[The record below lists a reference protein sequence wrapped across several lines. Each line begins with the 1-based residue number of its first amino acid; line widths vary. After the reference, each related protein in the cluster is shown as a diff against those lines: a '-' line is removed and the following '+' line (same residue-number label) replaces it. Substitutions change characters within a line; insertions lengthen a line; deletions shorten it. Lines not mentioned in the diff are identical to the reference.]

1 MKSAVIQ
8 MPNMNQLLYGPRG
21 GYGDPGV
28 SEDAAASAIL
38 SLQDENQRLRAQ
50 VNAQQQAQAAQQAA
64 QAAQAAQQAR
74 KPGIVRMPFF
84 PTAPFY
90 ATGAGVGYQTR
101 FYGSTLRSTETDYVV
116 GSEALRIVQFDMP
129 CTIVAINGS
138 AYNSAGT
145 GFPLGVTA
153 LDTFLFRVEYSTGD
167 KLMTAARLASTCIG
181 NQQNPGEIGG
191 VGYIIQPGASV
202 VLGITP
208 LYASLRID
216 VTLVC
221 LEARGP
227 TNYTNT
233 PIGG

>member
-8 MPNMNQLLYGPRG
+8 MPNMTQLLYPAQGQG
-21 GYGDPGV
+21 GYGNV
-28 SEDAAASAIL
+28 SPDAAAAAVL
-38 SLQDENQRLRAQ
+38 ALQDENRRMREHIEQRE
-50 VNAQQQAQAAQQAA
+50 QQAKA
-64 QAAQAAQQAR
+64 QAEQAR
-74 KPGIVRMPFF
+74 TKPGTVRMPFF
-84 PTAPFY
+84 PTAPY
-90 ATGAGVGYQTR
+90 YSTRGNVGYQTR
-101 FYGSTLRSTETDYVV
+101 FYGATLRSTESDYVV

-129 CTIVAINGS
+129 CTVIAINGS
-138 AYNSAGT
+138 AHNTVAPNA
-145 GFPLGVTA
+145 FPLGVTP

-208 LYASLRID
+208 LYAGLRID

-221 LEARGP
+221 QEARGP
-227 TNYTNT
+227 SNYTNT
-233 PIGG
+233 GAGG